1 MPTISPISIAV
12 HVRDEGERRV
22 DVVPVWR
29 GRFVAVTP
37 PAGADGAKPQRG
49 CWTLTHI
56 ATGMAVVGRLPISK
70 RDAISLARAW
80 DERIGLIDPAATRSW
95 PHCDEWGAVIRGI
108 REPWSVGTDPA
119 DSSTATA
126 LGLAIGRRLSV
137 RGGGAASIRWRG
149 KWWPAPTDAELNAW
163 TMDSC
168 CETPDGRT
176 VEPDAPDSWLRILG
190 LV

>member
-1 MPTISPISIAV
+1 MPTLSPISVPVTI
-12 HVRDEGERRV
+12 RDEGERRV
-22 DVVPVWR
+22 DVVPVWC

-37 PAGADGAKPQRG
+37 PAGADGAEPQRG

-56 ATGMAVVGRLPISK
+56 ATGMAAAGRLPMSK
-70 RDAISLARAW
+70 RDAIALARAW

-95 PHCDEWGAVIRGI
+95 PHCDEWCAVIRGI
-108 REPWSVGTDPA
+108 RDPWTVGTDPA
-119 DSSTATA
+119 DEDTATA
-126 LGLAIGRRLSV
+126 LGLAIGQGLSV

-149 KWWPAPTDAELNAW
+149 QWWPAPTDAELDAW
-163 TMDSC
+163 TMDSV

>member
-1 MPTISPISIAV
+1 MPTLSPISIPV
-12 HVRDEGERRV
+12 RVRDEGERRV
-22 DVVPVWR
+22 DVMPVWR

-37 PAGADGAKPQRG
+37 PAGADGAEPQRG

-56 ATGMAVVGRLPISK
+56 ATGMAAAGRLPISK
-70 RDAISLARAW
+70 RDAIALARAW
-80 DERIGLIDPAATRSW
+80 DERIGLIDPAFTRSW
-95 PHCDEWGAVIRGI
+95 PHWDVWGAVIRGI
-108 REPWSVGTDPA
+108 REPWRVGTDPA
-119 DSSTATA
+119 DSDTATA
-126 LGLAIGRRLSV
+126 LGLAIGRGMSV

-149 KWWPAPTDAELNAW
+149 KWWPAPTDAELDAW